1 MSRRVVV
8 TGLGVVSPIGN
19 DVDTFWQSVRQGK
32 SGIDHIA
39 SFDATHIPVKVAA
52 EVKGLEP
59 ERFIGKHDAKY
70 NARFMQFARI
80 AARQA
85 YDMSKL
91 ADANINCSLFGVYV
105 SSSIGGIEVFE
116 KAYETFDVNAPSRV
130 TPYLIPSTLVN
141 LASGVIA
148 IDLQAQGRNLAVV
161 TACAS
166 GANSIGEAFKVIQ
179 SGVQDVIVAGA
190 SDAAI
195 TPLTLSGFAAMRAL
209 YTGSDPTRAC
219 IPFDNERSGTVMGE
233 GAGILVLEELE
244 HAKQRDAPILA
255 EIIGYSTNCD
265 AYSITSPEPEGR
277 VISRAMQEALDD
289 AGIKPTDVDYINAHG
304 TATALNDKTESL
316 AVNRV
321 FGEASKVHVSSTK
334 SMTGHLLGAGGA
346 VEAIACIK
354 ALQDGFVPA
363 TINHSTTDPACNIN
377 LVVNEGRKI
386 DIDIALTNSF
396 GFGGHN
402 ACLVLRKWQS

>member
-1 MSRRVVV
+1 MSRRVAI

-19 DVDTFWQSVRQGK
+19 DVDIFWQNVRQGK

-59 ERFIGKHDAKY
+59 EQFIGKHDARY

-91 ADANINCSLFGVYV
+91 ADANIDHSRFGVYV

-116 KAYETFDVNAPSRV
+116 NAYKTFDVNAPSRV
-130 TPYLIPSTLVN
+130 TPYLIPSTLIN

-148 IDLQAQGRNLAVV
+148 IDLQAQGRNIAVV

-179 SGVQDVIVAGA
+179 SGDQDVIVAGA

-209 YTGSDPTRAC
+209 YIGSDPMRAC

-244 HAKQRDAPILA
+244 HAKQRNAPILA

-265 AYSITSPEPEGR
+265 AYSITSPEPEGQI
-277 VISRAMQEALDD
+277 ISRAMQEALDD

-304 TATALNDKTESL
+304 TATVLNDKTESL
-316 AVNRV
+316 AINRV

-363 TINHSTTDPACNIN
+363 TINHSATDPACNIN
-377 LVVNEGRKI
+377 LVVNEGREI

>member
-1 MSRRVVV
+1 MSRRVVI

-19 DVDTFWQSVRQGK
+19 DVDIFWQNVRQGK

-59 ERFIGKHDAKY
+59 EQFIGKHDARY

-91 ADANINCSLFGVYV
+91 ADANIDHSRFGVYV

-116 KAYETFDVNAPSRV
+116 NAYKTFDVNAPSRV
-130 TPYLIPSTLVN
+130 TPYLIPSTLIN

-148 IDLQAQGRNLAVV
+148 IDLQAQGRNIAVV

-179 SGVQDVIVAGA
+179 SGDQDVIVAGA

-209 YTGSDPTRAC
+209 YIGSDPMRAC

-244 HAKQRDAPILA
+244 HAKQRNAPILA

-265 AYSITSPEPEGR
+265 AYSITSPEPEGQI
-277 VISRAMQEALDD
+277 ISRAMQEALDD

-304 TATALNDKTESL
+304 TATVLNDKTESL
-316 AVNRV
+316 AINRV

-363 TINHSTTDPACNIN
+363 TINHSATDPACNIN
-377 LVVNEGRKI
+377 LVVNEGREI